1 MKTAIVTGASRGIGA
16 ATARKLAT
24 LGYAVCVNYHQSQEE
39 AKQVVESIVAAGG
52 KAFAVQ
58 ANMGVEKDILLLFD
72 AVDRQGGTL
81 NALVNNAAI
90 NPREGSGMVED
101 MTWRSVDFTFQVNT
115 TGVFIACREALKRM
129 KKNSGKGGGGGAIV
143 NVSSEAARFGGN
155 RMAHYAASK
164 AALNT
169 FTVAFAREAAA
180 HNVRVN
186 AISPGIIDTDAHK
199 DATPERRAA
208 LEASLPMGRMG
219 TPEEAANTI
228 AWLLSDEASYVSG
241 SILTVAGGR

>member
-1 MKTAIVTGASRGIGA
+1 MQKTAIVTGASRGIGA
-16 ATARKLAT
+16 ATARLLAKQ
-24 LGYAVCVNYHQSQEE
+24 GYAVCVNYHQSQEE
-39 AKQVVESIVAAGG
+39 ARAVVESITSEGG

-72 AVDRQGGTL
+72 AVDKQFGPVT
-81 NALVNNAAI
+81 ALVNNAAI
-90 NPREGSGMVED
+90 NPREGSGQVED
-101 MTWRSVDFTFQVNT
+101 MTWRSIDFTFQVNT
-115 TGVFIACREALKRM
+115 VGVFIACREALKRM
-129 KKNSGKGGGGGAIV
+129 KKAGGGAIV
-143 NVSSEAARFGGN
+143 NVSSEAAKFGGN

-199 DATPERRAA
+199 DASPERIAA
-208 LEASLPMGRMG
+208 LQASLPLGRMG
-219 TPEEAANTI
+219 SPAEVANTI
-228 AWLLSDEASYVSG
+228 AWLLSDDASYVSG
-241 SILTVAGGR
+241 SNLTVAGAR

>member
-16 ATARKLAT
+16 ATARLLAKQ
-24 LGYAVCVNYHQSQEE
+24 GYAVCVNYHQSQEE
-39 AKQVVESIVAAGG
+39 ARAVVESITSEGG

-72 AVDRQGGTL
+72 AVDKQLGNVT
-81 NALVNNAAI
+81 ALVNNAAI
-90 NPREGSGMVED
+90 NPREGSGQVED
-101 MTWRSVDFTFQVNT
+101 MTWRSIDFTFQVNT
-115 TGVFIACREALKRM
+115 TGVFVACREALKRM
-129 KKNSGKGGGGGAIV
+129 KKAGGGAIV
-143 NVSSEAARFGGN
+143 NVSSEAAKFGGN

-199 DATPERRAA
+199 DASPERIAA
-208 LEASLPMGRMG
+208 LQASLPLGRMG
-219 TPEEAANTI
+219 SPAEVANTI

-241 SILTVAGGR
+241 SNLTVAGAR